1 MEYAIPLIVAL
12 LIIAVIWK
20 MFKGIAKTVA
30 LVGLLVIAA
39 IYAFGFGGL
48 A

>member
-39 IYAFGFGGL
+39 IYVFGFGGL